1 MRSFAEDL
9 WVLYVVQVLSAS
21 PPMLNQLT
29 IAIAGATGAVGR
41 EMLQCLEQRRFPHA
55 RLRLFASPRSSGTTL
70 PFAGRE
76 LKVETLNADALAG
89 VDLALFS
96 AGSSITRDLAPAAAK
111 HNCVIIDN
119 SSAFRMDPAVP
130 LVVPEV
136 NPAALAAPTNK
147 MLNVKW
153 STRPV
158 PAIIANPNCSTII
171 LLMALT
177 PLRAAFGVERA
188 VVSTYQAASGAGA
201 KGMDDLEEQTRCA
214 LGGRSAEPNVFHEP
228 YAFNL
233 FSHNTAIDPLTGL
246 NVEETKVILE
256 TRKIW
261 SEDALPAAQ
270 RAALT
275 ATCIRVPVR
284 RAHAESVNVTLR
296 KDATARQVRAALEAF
311 PGVQIVDD
319 RDTNNFPTP
328 LKASGK
334 DEVLVG
340 RIRPDASRIPP
351 DTLAAMAM
359 GKAGGLDD
367 IPCRGFDLFIC
378 GDQLLKG
385 AALNAVQIAE
395 LLIK

>member
-1 MRSFAEDL
+1 M
-9 WVLYVVQVLSAS
+9 QTQ
-21 PPMLNQLT
+21 LN

-41 EMLQCLEQRRFPHA
+41 EMLQCLEQRKFPHA
-55 RLRLFASPRSSGTTL
+55 SLRLFASERSAGTTL
-70 PFAGRE
+70 PFAGRDIR
-76 LKVETLNADALAG
+76 VEALTGDALKG
-89 VDLALFS
+89 VDIALFS
-96 AGSSITRDLAPAAAK
+96 AGSSITRDIAPAAAR
-111 HNCVIIDN
+111 HNCVIVDN

-136 NPAALAAPTNK
+136 NPAALTDRANK
-147 MLNVKW
+147 TLNVKW
-153 STRPV
+153 SAKPV
-158 PAIIANPNCSTII
+158 PAIVANPNCSTIL

-177 PLRAAFGVERA
+177 PLRNAFGVERA

-201 KGMDDLEEQTRCA
+201 KGMDELEEQTRA
-214 LGGRSAEPNVFHEP
+214 DLAGETATPKVFHEP

-261 SEDALPAAQ
+261 SEESLPAAQ

-296 KDATARQVRAALEAF
+296 KEATVRQLRAALAAF

-319 RDTNNFPTP
+319 HASNGFPTP

-334 DEVLVG
+334 DDVLVG

-351 DTLAAMAM
+351 DALAALAKSK
-359 GKAGGLDD
+359 GAGGLDD
-367 IPCRGFDLFIC
+367 VPCIAFDLFIC

>member
-1 MRSFAEDL
+1 M
-9 WVLYVVQVLSAS
+9 
-21 PPMLNQLT
+21 PNQLT

-41 EMLQCLEQRRFPHA
+41 EMLTCLEKRRFPHA
-55 RLRLFASPRSSGTTL
+55 RLRLFASARSAGTAL
-70 PFAGRE
+70 PFAGCE
-76 LKVETLNADALAG
+76 LTVEALTADALAG
-89 VDLALFS
+89 IDIALFS
-96 AGSSITRDLAPAAAK
+96 AGSSITRDLAPAAAR

-119 SSAFRMDPAVP
+119 SSAFRMDPSVP

-136 NPAALAAPTNK
+136 NPAALVAPTNK
-147 MLNVKW
+147 VLSVKW
-153 STRPV
+153 SAQPV
-158 PAIIANPNCSTII
+158 PAIVANPNCSTII

-177 PLRAAFGVERA
+177 PLRTAFGIERA

-201 KGMDDLEEQTRCA
+201 KGMDELEEQTRA
-214 LGGRSAEPNVFHEP
+214 DLRGERPAPKVFHEP

-261 SEDALPAAQ
+261 GEESLPPAQ
-270 RAALT
+270 RAAIT

-284 RAHAESVNVTLR
+284 RAHAESVNITLR
-296 KDATARQVRAALEAF
+296 REATARQVREALAAF
-311 PGVQIVDD
+311 PGVQVVDD

-340 RIRPDASRIPP
+340 RIRPDASLLAP
-351 DTLAAMAM
+351 DELARLARDR
-359 GKAGGLDD
+359 GGLDD

>member
-1 MRSFAEDL
+1 MS
-9 WVLYVVQVLSAS
+9 Q
-21 PPMLNQLT
+21 NLT
-29 IAIAGATGAVGR
+29 VAIAGATGAVGR
-41 EMLQCLEQRRFPHA
+41 EMLAILEQRSFPHSA
-55 RLRLFASPRSSGTTL
+55 LRLFASERSAGTML
-70 PFAGRE
+70 PFMGRE
-76 LKVETLNADALAG
+76 IRVEALTSDALKG
-89 VDLALFS
+89 VDIALFS
-96 AGSSITRDLAPAAAK
+96 AGSSITRDLAPAAAAHK
-111 HNCVIIDN
+111 CVIVDN

-136 NPAALAAPTNK
+136 NPAALSDRSNK
-147 MLNVKW
+147 TLSVTW
-153 STRPV
+153 SGKPV
-158 PAIIANPNCSTII
+158 PAIVANPNCSTII

-177 PLRAAFGVERA
+177 PLRSAFGIERA

-201 KGMDDLEEQTRCA
+201 KGMDELEEQTRA
-214 LGGRSAEPNVFHEP
+214 DLAGSPIAPKVFHEP

-261 SEDALPAAQ
+261 SEESVPAAQ
-270 RAALT
+270 RTAMT

-284 RAHAESVNVTLR
+284 RAHAESVNITLR
-296 KDATARQVRAALEAF
+296 KEATVRQLRAALEAF

-319 RDTNNFPTP
+319 HASNGFPTP

-334 DEVLVG
+334 DDVLVG
-340 RIRPDASRIPP
+340 RIRPDASRLPP
-351 DTLAAMAM
+351 DTLAALARS
-359 GKAGGLDD
+359 KGGLDD
-367 IPCRGFDLFIC
+367 VPCTGFDLFIC
-378 GDQLLKG
+378 GDQLRKG

>member
-1 MRSFAEDL
+1 MTS
-9 WVLYVVQVLSAS
+9 Q
-21 PPMLNQLT
+21 LN

-41 EMLQCLEQRRFPHA
+41 EMLACLERRRFPHSS
-55 RLRLFASPRSSGTTL
+55 LRLFASERSAGTTL

-76 LKVETLNADALAG
+76 LRVEALTGDALRG
-89 VDLALFS
+89 VDIALFS
-96 AGSSITRDLAPAAAK
+96 AGSSITRDIAPAAGR
-111 HNCVIIDN
+111 HNCVIVDN
-119 SSAFRMDPAVP
+119 SSAFRMDPEVP

-136 NPAALAAPTNK
+136 NPEALGAPTNK
-147 MLNVKW
+147 TLHVKW
-153 STRPV
+153 SRKSV

-177 PLRAAFGVERA
+177 PLRNAFGVERA

-201 KGMDDLEEQTRCA
+201 KGMDELDEQTRTDLA
-214 LGGRSAEPNVFHEP
+214 GNRSTPRVFHEP

-261 SEDALPAAQ
+261 SEESLPASS
-270 RAALT
+270 RAAIT

-296 KDATARQVRAALEAF
+296 KEATSRQIRAALEAF
-311 PGVQIVDD
+311 PGVRVVDN
-319 RDTNNFPTP
+319 RDANAFPTP
-328 LKASGK
+328 LKASGQ
-334 DEVLVG
+334 DDVLVG
-340 RIRPDASRIPP
+340 RIRPDASRLPP
-351 DTLAAMAM
+351 DMLATLARSK
-359 GKAGGLDD
+359 GSLDD
-367 IPCRGFDLFIC
+367 VPSLAFDLFIC

-395 LLIK
+395 LLIR